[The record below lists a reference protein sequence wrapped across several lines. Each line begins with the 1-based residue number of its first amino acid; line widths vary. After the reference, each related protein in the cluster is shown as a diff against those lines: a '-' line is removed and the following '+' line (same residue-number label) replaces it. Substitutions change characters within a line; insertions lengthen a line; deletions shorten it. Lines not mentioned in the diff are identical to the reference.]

1 MTTSTRSEKVE
12 APPAKRHLEGDMYI
26 RLAIYYNVYLLHV
39 VLSLY
44 IQAVG
49 YKKAKFFVVSE
60 KIRNNSN
67 ETNMILDHNIFI
79 S

>member
-12 APPAKRHLEGDMYI
+12 APPAKRHLEGEMYI
-26 RLAIYYNVYLLHV
+26 RLAIYYKGYLLHA

-49 YKKAKFFVVSE
+49 YKKSKFFVVSE
-60 KIRNNSN
+60 TIRNKSN
-67 ETNMILDHNIFI
+67 KQHDP
-79 S
+79 